1 MARGRQAN
9 GSPSDIVALEQGL
22 LGAALLH
29 SQELDE
35 WQSQVT
41 EADFYDARHRTLW
54 SAMANMDRP
63 FDQRLFTDHLIAEG
77 LMDAVGGVMY
87 LTEVSTG
94 YAPPAAIPQ
103 YITRILEEADRRSLR
118 DMGADLV
125 QRCDDATANATD
137 LNEHLTSS
145 LQDLARRR
153 QPDGFVSIAAITDEF
168 RKELTTA
175 QGLNRP
181 YAGLDTGFDGLNATL
196 NGLCGSE
203 LTVLGA
209 RPSIGK
215 TTLALQISKA
225 CVDYEKQPCAFF
237 SLEMSA
243 QQLLQRL
250 VCIQAGI
257 SVTRLRRGMLKG
269 HELDIVEEA
278 LATVSEWPLYIDDT
292 SGLTIPQMRARM
304 LKMERAHGIKLWVV
318 DYLQLMNGSGVNENE
333 QINSI
338 SKGLK
343 GFTKMFNQPLVVLS
357 QLNRTVESR
366 SDKRPQLA
374 DCRGSGGIEQDADSV
389 MLLYR
394 PGFYTHLRNN
404 WKKKQ
409 NDVDT
414 HAELIV
420 EKCRFGPTN
429 DVPLRWIPDR
439 AEFANR

>member
-1 MARGRQAN
+1 MARRAPSN
-9 GSPSDIVALEQGL
+9 GSPSDIVSLEKGL
-22 LGAALLH
+22 LGAAFA
-29 SQELDE
+29 QPGRLDE
-35 WQSQVT
+35 WQAQVT
-41 EADFYDARHRTLW
+41 ERDFYDSRHAAIW
-54 SAMANMDRP
+54 SAMREMKRP
-63 FDQRLFTDHLIAEG
+63 FDQPLFVDYIIAEG
-77 LMDAVGGVMY
+77 KTEETGGILY
-87 LTEVSTG
+87 LAEIASN
-94 YAPPAAIPQ
+94 YAPPAAVPQ
-103 YITRILEEADRRSLR
+103 YIDRILEESDRRSLR
-118 DMGADLV
+118 DMGTDLV
-125 QRCDDATANATD
+125 KKCDDATASATD

-145 LQDLARRR
+145 LQELARQR
-153 QPDGFVSIAAITDEF
+153 QPDGFTSIASITDDF
-168 RKELTTA
+168 RKELSTA
-175 QGLNRP
+175 QSLTRP
-181 YAGLDTGFDGLNATL
+181 YAGLDTGFDALNATL

-215 TTLALQISKA
+215 TTLALQIAKT

-257 SVTRLRRGMLKG
+257 SVTRLRRGMLTVD
-269 HELDIVEEA
+269 ELALVDGA
-278 LATVSEWPLYIDDT
+278 LATVEEWPLYIDDS

-304 LKMERAHGIKLWVV
+304 MKMERAHGIKLWIV
-318 DYLQLMNGSGVNENE
+318 DYLQLMTGAGVNENE
-333 QINSI
+333 QVNSI

-343 GFTKMFNQPLVVLS
+343 GFTKLFDQPLIVLS

-366 SDKRPQLA
+366 NDKKPQLA

-394 PGFYTHLRNN
+394 PGFYSHLKKN
-404 WKKKQ
+404 WKGQ
-409 NDVDT
+409 NDIET

-429 DVPLRWIPDR
+429 DVPLRWVPER